1 VSRQNIKW
9 LTLCALLSLGL
20 LAGTT
25 YARAQSPES
34 ATGGEGGFTVGAG
47 ISALHL
53 QYGEHWLL
61 GANASADA
69 YVGWHYGVEGEANW
83 ARWRQQSDTWAT
95 TYLVG
100 TRYQFNGIGDYRYRP
115 YAKFLIGVGE
125 FNFPYNYA
133 FGRYFV
139 MAPGAGVD
147 YRLNSRVRLRL
158 FDVEYQYWPGFTY
171 GSMSNFGVSTG
182 IRYRIR

>member
-1 VSRQNIKW
+1 MKRRA
-9 LTLCALLSLGL
+9 LCALLSLGL
-20 LAGTT
+20 LAGASS
-25 YARAQSPES
+25 ARAQSPES
-34 ATGGEGGFTVGAG
+34 ATGGEAGLTAGAG

-53 QYGEHWLL
+53 QYGEHWLV
-61 GANASADA
+61 GANVSADA
-69 YVGWHYGVEGEANW
+69 YMAPRYGIEGEANW
-83 ARWRQQSDTWAT
+83 ARCHQQSGTWAN

-100 TRYQFNGIGDYRYRP
+100 PRYQFNGIGDYRYRP
-115 YAKFLIGVGE
+115 YAKFLVGVGE

-139 MAPGAGVD
+139 MAPGVGVD
-147 YRLNSRVRLRL
+147 YRLSPRLRLRL